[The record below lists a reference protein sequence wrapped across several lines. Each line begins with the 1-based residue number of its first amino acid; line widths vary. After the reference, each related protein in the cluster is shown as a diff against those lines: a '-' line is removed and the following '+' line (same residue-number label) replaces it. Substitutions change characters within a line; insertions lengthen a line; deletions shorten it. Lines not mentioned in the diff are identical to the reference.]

1 MLPALPLLERSCM
14 FLLSRGRTPVS
25 RRCLLRLSTAALRRS
40 QDKKVR
46 DDARSETTHEPSYKK
61 ESVAELFRRS
71 ATFDSDKPK
80 TVDDIWSSATY
91 PVNFKIPEE
100 EKEEE
105 ETIRIDPKN
114 TSVVLFPGQGSQF
127 VGMGSDLVQYSNV
140 KEMYERASEILKY
153 DLERMCFE
161 GPKQELNRTVHC
173 QAAVMVTSLAAVERL
188 RALQPWAIENCVAAA
203 GFSVGEYAALV
214 FSQAISF
221 EDAVRLVKIR
231 GEAMQAASELT
242 AGGLMTVFLATTAK
256 ASYICKL
263 AREWCYRQGQED
275 AVCSVANYLFPHC
288 KVIGGCEEA
297 LQFVELNAR
306 DLGIKKYKRLSVSGA
321 FHTPLMRPAQKP
333 LAKALQAV
341 HIVRP
346 RIMTHSNLDGAAYT
360 HPDEIRR
367 KLVEQLV
374 MPVKWE
380 QLMQQVYNRDV
391 GEEFPRTFECGPG
404 ASLRAVLKMVNGKA
418 WNVSESISA

>member
-1 MLPALPLLERSCM
+1 MWR
-14 FLLSRGRTPVS
+14 RTLVP
-25 RRCLLRLSTAALRRS
+25 LSTGAPRRR
-40 QDKKVR
+40 QKHGK
-46 DDARSETTHEPSYKK
+46 RSETTLECSYKK
-61 ESVAELFRRS
+61 ESAAGLFRRS
-71 ATFDSDKPK
+71 ATFSSDKPR

-91 PVNFKIPEE
+91 PVNFNIPEE
-100 EKEEE
+100 KDEQ

-127 VGMGSDLVQYSNV
+127 VGMGSDLFQYPNV
-140 KEMYERASEILKY
+140 EEMYERASEILRY
-153 DLERMCFE
+153 DLKRMCLE
-161 GPKQELNRTVHC
+161 GPREQLNQTVHC
-173 QAAVMVTSLAAVERL
+173 QPAVVVTSLAAVERL

-231 GEAMQAASELT
+231 GEAMQAASELSP
-242 AGGLMTVFLATTAK
+242 GGLMTVFLATTAR

-263 AREWCYRQGQED
+263 AREWCLRQGQED

-288 KVIGGCEEA
+288 KVIGGSEQA

-306 DLGIKKYKRLSVSGA
+306 DLGIKKLKRLSVSGA
-321 FHTPLMRPAQKP
+321 FHTHLMRPAQRP

-341 HIVRP
+341 RMMPP
-346 RIMTHSNLDGAAYT
+346 RILTHSNLDGAAYS
-360 HPDEIRR
+360 HPEEIRR
-367 KLVEQLV
+367 KLEAQLI

-380 QLMQQVYNRDV
+380 QLMQQVYNRDA

-404 ASLRAVLKMVNGKA
+404 TSLRTMLKMVNGKA